1 LLIPIASEDTRFLYW
16 DKRYQETDD
25 SKIYHRCKARNDYFT
40 TGCDVDTSHK
50 YMLQDYFDTFN
61 RGECVGK

>member
-1 LLIPIASEDTRFLYW
+1 LYW